1 MLNEDIL
8 KLDRGRVNAR
18 ILAREAK
25 ADFRRI
31 ESASRKIP
39 AAFCSPEMKRLYVRC
54 FATLQLN
61 VHYVSV
67 IARTKLPHEVVEQV
81 EGAIKAQIEKVS
93 AEAEEALR
101 GAELLCQAHGITS
114 PATYDTAC
122 LAMDVP
128 VISPLSRRYLELMMK
143 LDQLMPMLET
153 LAIEEVIALRELDLR
168 KALFKKQVRRV
179 AGAARNFASGL
190 RKRQSVAAEPNGAAQ
205 GRAQDQGP
213 ETVPEATPAADE
225 CLPAAPAQ

>member
-1 MLNEDIL
+1 MLNEDII

-18 ILAREAK
+18 ILRKEAK

-39 AAFCSPEMKRLYVRC
+39 TKLCSPELKRLYFRC

-61 VHYVSV
+61 VHYISV

-81 EGAIKAQIEKVS
+81 EGALKAQLEKLT
-93 AEAEEALR
+93 AEVDEAIR
-101 GAELLCQAHGITS
+101 GAELLCQSNGIMS
-114 PATYDTAC
+114 LATYDTTP

-143 LDQLMPMLET
+143 VDQLMPMLET
-153 LAIEEVIALRELDLR
+153 LAIDEVIAMRELDLR
-168 KALFKKQVRRV
+168 KALFKKLVRRV

-190 RKRQSVAAEPNGAAQ
+190 RKRQSGPAEPNGVP
-205 GRAQDQGP
+205 QDSVEPQ
-213 ETVPEATPAADE
+213 EVAMVPNTDQPA
-225 CLPAAPAQ
+225 PPVAPASEA